1 MVPIIGG
8 EAVQAEEPAENDGA
22 PPSLVDE
29 LMRQV
34 RARENNGSNSGRSVS
49 DD

>member
-22 PPSLVDE
+22 PPSLVDK

-34 RARENNGSNSGRSVS
+34 RARGRTMAQIPAGV
-49 DD
+49 